1 MKLEKKILLV
11 VVLAVLSSFLV
22 ASQEKIDHRMI
33 DKIRNEG
40 FNRSQVMD
48 LASYMTDVLGP
59 RFSNSPGYT
68 KAAEWAKKKFEEFG
82 IKAELEDYGEIG
94 PGWENRYT
102 SVHMHKPQ
110 YMTLIAYPMPYS
122 RGTGGKIISHVLFVN
137 IKEIFSMS
145 DLEKF
150 KGKLRGKIV
159 FTQPKRKLT
168 LNFNPAA
175 VRLSDAELDDMAEL
189 KIPPP
194 EEMTDVPQDSYEAMQ
209 KDSGR
214 DKKRPLDEKKIL
226 EFFEN
231 EGVAAIVEPGGPQ
244 GSAPMDKGLVHVSA
258 PRPLRKGQSKPL
270 PTLIVS
276 AEHYNRIMRILEW
289 GIDVEMEVE
298 TRIFFEEDNFHDFNV
313 IAEIPGTDLKDE
325 IVMIGGHYDGEPSG
339 TGATDNASGCAA
351 VMEAMRLLKT
361 VGAKPRR
368 TIRAALWGC
377 EEAGHLGSSAYV
389 KKHFGGPEA
398 QQVLPDH
405 DKLSVYFNMDWYGK
419 FRGIYLQGNDLV
431 RPIFEEWM
439 KPFHDVGMTYIV
451 PGNTGGTDHM
461 DFVRAGLPGFQFIQD
476 DLEFFTTTFHTN
488 MDVYDRLVPEDL
500 MQASVILASFAYN
513 AAMRDQKLP
522 RSPHQMKNNRRWHK

>member
-1 MKLEKKILLV
+1 MKKYRKWLGMA
-11 VVLAVLSSFLV
+11 AVGIFCSYLM
-22 ASQEKIDHRMI
+22 ASQEKIDHKMI
-33 DKIRNEG
+33 EKIRDVG
-40 FNRSQVMD
+40 FNHSQVMEI
-48 LASYMTDVLGP
+48 ASYMTDVLGP

-68 KAAEWAKKKFEEFG
+68 RAAKWAKKKFQEMG
-82 IKAELEDYGEIG
+82 IKAELEAYEEVG

-110 YMTLIAYPMPYS
+110 YMTLIAYPKPYS
-122 RGTGGKIISHVLFVN
+122 RGTEGKVVSNVVFVN
-137 IKEIFSMS
+137 IKEISS
-145 DLEKF
+145 LADLDRYE
-150 KGKLRGKIV
+150 GKLRGKII
-159 FTQPKRKLT
+159 FTKPKRKLT
-168 LNFNPAA
+168 LNFEPAA
-175 VRLSDAELDDMAEL
+175 VRLSDEELDDMAEL
-189 KIPPP
+189 HIIPQKEMVNIPRDIYETLITESGKEQKKPLAENKIH
-194 EEMTDVPQDSYEAMQ
+194 
-209 KDSGR
+209 
-214 DKKRPLDEKKIL
+214 
-226 EFFEN
+226 EFFEK
-231 EGVAAIVEPGGPQ
+231 EGVAVLVEPGGPQ

-258 PRPLRKGQSKPL
+258 PRPLRQGQSKPL
-270 PTLIVS
+270 PTLIVC

-298 TRIFFEEDNFHDFNV
+298 ARIFFEEDDLWDFNV
-313 IAEIPGTDLKDE
+313 IAEIPGSDLKDE

-351 VMEAMRLLKT
+351 VMEAMRILRS

-377 EEAGHLGSSAYV
+377 EEAGHLGSRAYV
-389 KKHFGGPEA
+389 KKHFGGPET
-398 QQVLPDH
+398 QKYLPEH
-405 DKLSVYFNMDWYGK
+405 SQLSVYFNMDWYGK

-431 RPIFEEWM
+431 RPIFEKWM

-461 DFVRAGLPGFQFIQD
+461 AFVRAGLPGFQFIQD

-500 MQASVILASFAYN
+500 LQAAVILASFAYN

-522 RSPHQMKNNRRWHK
+522 RTPSQMKNNRRWYK